1 MGLGIL
7 ILSITIAT
15 NFSEHL
21 NEGLNVVPL
30 YIHLPFQLLFPLFLF
45 IVAVWKK
52 KRREKSK
59 GGSKND
65 KKSGGCGRRSFYV
78 HFYIKGDIG
87 CAPVCTGRGAFCYT
101 TATFSFTVKL
111 PLESL
116 ILMSDTFAIC
126 SSCVTIMTHLS
137 SLCARS

>member
-1 MGLGIL
+1 PSQLAYPMGLGIL

-59 GGSKND
+59 GEEA
-65 KKSGGCGRRSFYV
+65 KK
-78 HFYIKGDIG
+78 
-87 CAPVCTGRGAFCYT
+87 
-101 TATFSFTVKL
+101 
-111 PLESL
+111 
-116 ILMSDTFAIC
+116 
-126 SSCVTIMTHLS
+126 
-137 SLCARS
+137 

>member
-1 MGLGIL
+1 
-7 ILSITIAT
+7 

-59 GGSKND
+59 G
-65 KKSGGCGRRSFYV
+65 
-78 HFYIKGDIG
+78 
-87 CAPVCTGRGAFCYT
+87 TGA
-101 TATFSFTVKL
+101 K
-111 PLESL
+111 E
-116 ILMSDTFAIC
+116 
-126 SSCVTIMTHLS
+126 
-137 SLCARS
+137 